1 MLNILGSLILWNIQL
16 KTLKMKSIIISAL
29 VFLFAFNAN
38 AQYKRVKLWAN
49 HDKIQELA
57 KQGIAVDHGLVKK
70 DTWFIGEFSVT
81 ELNIIQS
88 LDVSYDVLVDDM
100 ETYYVEQ
107 NNNTKSLDEYPCDG
121 GGGFEF
127 DVPEAFELGSMGGY
141 FTYEEF
147 LMHIDSMAARYP
159 ELISAKQPISDFQT
173 HEGRPIYWLRI
184 SDNPNV
190 DEEDEPEVLYT
201 ALHHAREP
209 AGLSQLIFYMYYLL
223 ENYDSDPDIK
233 LLVDNTEMYFVPM
246 INPDGYNYNQSTN
259 PNGGGMWRKNRRD
272 NDGNP
277 NNMGVDLNR
286 NYGYEWG
293 GSGSSGDFSFE
304 TYRGPDPFSEPE
316 TQAIK
321 YLCENHEF
329 EFAFNYH
336 TYGNL
341 LLFPYGFDFNQFTPD
356 HDYFLGFT
364 EELVRYNNYA
374 NQISAEL
381 YPAAGDSDDWLY
393 GGDTKPTILSMTPEV
408 GSSFWPASSE
418 ILGLCREN
426 LYMNLTL
433 ARLAGVYA
441 QLTYRGSSNIQEV
454 NGTIPFNLRRL
465 GVEDGNIQISFEEL
479 SGNLEL
485 YGITEFEFTDP
496 EKLEE
501 MEILLEYSLILD
513 IPDGSPINIVAHI
526 DNGTYI
532 TDEYFD
538 LFYGSFISIVSS
550 DGESIEPFN
559 TDNWNTTDE
568 DSYSPDHSITDSP
581 YGNYGDN
588 SETWIELVETVDL
601 SELDIAFLSF
611 WTKWDIESSWD
622 YAQVLASADGGNNW
636 TPLCGEY
643 NHAGND
649 NQDFEQPI
657 YDGTNSEWVNELIP
671 LDDYIGGEVKIAF
684 RLVSD
689 QSVVGDGFYFDDL
702 EILSFSIVDGID
714 EVKNEIEWNVFPNP
728 ASQILHVR
736 VSFEQNAELKYE
748 IIDILGKVI
757 LDGTFF
763 SSEDARISISD
774 LNSGTYFIRL
784 TTSTG
789 QIDYHKFQKIK

>member
-1 MLNILGSLILWNIQL
+1 
-16 KTLKMKSIIISAL
+16 MKSIIISAL

-38 AQYKRVKLWAN
+38 AQYKRVKLWAD

-70 DTWFIGEFSVT
+70 DIWFIGEFSVT
-81 ELNIIQS
+81 ELSIIQS
-88 LDVSYDVLVDDM
+88 LDVSYDVLIDDM

-107 NNNTKSLDEYPCDG
+107 NNGIKSLDEYPCAD
-121 GGGFEF
+121 GGFEF
-127 DVPEAFELGSMGGY
+127 DDPEAFELGSMGGF

-147 LMHIDSMAARYP
+147 LMHIDSMASRFP
-159 ELISAKQPISDFQT
+159 DLISAKQPISEFQT

-190 DEEDEPEVLYT
+190 DEADEPEVLYT

-209 AGLSQLIFYMYYLL
+209 ASLSQLIFYMYYLL
-223 ENYDSDPDIK
+223 ENYESDPAIK
-233 LLVDNTEMYFVPM
+233 TLVDNTEMYFVPM

-293 GSGSSGDFSFE
+293 GSGSSGSYSSDL
-304 TYRGPDPFSEPE
+304 YRGPEQFSEPE

-321 YLCENHEF
+321 YLCENHNF
-329 EFAFNYH
+329 KFALNYH
-336 TYGNL
+336 TYSNL
-341 LLFPYGFDFNQFTPD
+341 LLFPYGFDYNQFTPD

-374 NQISAEL
+374 NQISTEL
-381 YPAAGDSDDWLY
+381 YPADGVSDDWMY

-408 GSSFWPASSE
+408 GSSFWPASSA

-433 ARLAGVYA
+433 ARIAGIYGQLAF
-441 QLTYRGSSNIQEV
+441 TGSNNIQEV
-454 NGTIPFNLRRL
+454 SGTLPFNIRRL
-465 GVEDGNIQISFEEL
+465 GVEDGSIQVSFEEL
-479 SGNLEL
+479 TGNLEIV
-485 YGITEFEFTDP
+485 GNTEFVFEDL

-501 MEILLEYSLILD
+501 MEILLEYGLLLD

-532 TDEYFD
+532 TDEYFE
-538 LFYGSFISIVSS
+538 LFYGSLIPIVST
-550 DGESIEPFN
+550 DGESMDLF
-559 TDNWNTTDE
+559 DSANWNTTDE

-581 YGNYGDN
+581 FGDYGDN
-588 SETWIELVETVDL
+588 NETWIELTDPVDL
-601 SELDIAFLSF
+601 SDFEIAFLSF
-611 WTKWDIESSWD
+611 WAKWDIESGWD
-622 YAQVLASADGGNNW
+622 YAQVMASNDDGNTW
-636 TPLCGEY
+636 TPLCGQY
-643 NHAGND
+643 SHAGNEY
-649 NQDFEQPI
+649 QDFDQPI
-657 YDGTNSEWVNELIP
+657 YDGTNSEWVIELIP

-702 EILSFSIVDGID
+702 EVLSYDQFDGID
-714 EVKNEIEWNVFPNP
+714 EIENSIKWKVFPNP
-728 ASQILHVR
+728 ANQNLY
-736 VSFEQNAELKYE
+736 VSVSLDQSAELNYE
-748 IIDILGKVI
+748 IVDISGKVI
-757 LDGTFF
+757 LEGTFF
-763 SSEDARISISD
+763 SSEEAQISISD
-774 LNSGTYFIRL
+774 LNSGSYFIRL
-784 TTSTG
+784 TTPAG
-789 QIDYHKFQKIK
+789 QIDYQKFQKIK